1 MLNGTYLIRNDGFS
15 QPGGSAAEW
24 RLFSNTALLIT
35 IPAQSS
41 PVIGTEGT
49 WGALHMSNYFLLSL
63 SSKSADI

>member
-24 RLFSNTALLIT
+24 RLFSNTALLIR

-49 WGALHMSNYFLLSL
+49 
-63 SSKSADI
+63 